1 MRSSLALAS
10 EQDPQV
16 LMATLLRVLCQYIR
30 ADYAAIA
37 LSDTDDVETFRLVA
51 SGSYDRITTRD
62 LTLADEKAQTVCPAT
77 LMLKVARTNKVDYP
91 SSRSIGITDSLPNSL

>member
-10 EQDPQV
+10 EHDPQV

-37 LSDTDDVETFRLVA
+37 LADSDDAETFRLVA

-62 LTLADEKAQTVCPAT
+62 ITLSDENAQTVCPSS
-77 LMLKVARTNKVDYP
+77 LMLKVARTNKVSKP
-91 SSRSIGITDSLPNSL
+91 LVN

>member
-16 LMATLLRVLCQYIR
+16 LMATLLRVLCQYTR

-37 LSDTDDVETFRLVA
+37 LADSEDPSTFRLVA
-51 SGSYDRITTRD
+51 SGAYERIAPRD
-62 LTLADEKAQTVCPAT
+62 LPLAADEAHKLCPANLMIKVALTGKVLSFAPSCSALADEC
-77 LMLKVARTNKVDYP
+77 
-91 SSRSIGITDSLPNSL
+91 SR